1 MTTFLSQYPEIMSIL
16 IVLAGFLAASLIAT
30 GFDRLLNLM
39 ERGVRRLSP
48 QRADQLATVTPRTVI
63 QRIVYYVTLTFFL
76 LLAVRIL
83 GITALSDW
91 LDVTLAYMP
100 QILIGSII
108 IVVGYLLGILVYSL
122 VAGLAQPTGGEL
134 LARVAQ
140 TVVVIT
146 AVITGLEQM
155 AIDVS
160 FLTNVLVIVMA
171 AILGGLSLAFAI
183 GSRQLVANLLSRRDL
198 ARYRVGDVIRIGELQ
213 GRIIDFTR
221 TSVVLESADGKVNV
235 PAVRFLESEV
245 TLIANE

>member
-1 MTTFLSQYPEIMSIL
+1 LTT
-16 IVLAGFLAASLIAT
+16 AAA
-30 GFDRLLNLM
+30 
-39 ERGVRRLSP
+39 
-48 QRADQLATVTPRTVI
+48 
-63 QRIVYYVTLTFFL
+63 
-76 LLAVRIL
+76 
-83 GITALSDW
+83 
-91 LDVTLAYMP
+91 
-100 QILIGSII
+100 IGSII

-122 VAGLAQPTGGEL
+122 VAGLAQPTDGEL

-171 AILGGLSLAFAI
+171 AVLGGLSLAFAI

-198 ARYRVGDVIRIGELQ
+198 ARYRVGDVIRIGDLE

-245 TLIANE
+245 TLIGNE